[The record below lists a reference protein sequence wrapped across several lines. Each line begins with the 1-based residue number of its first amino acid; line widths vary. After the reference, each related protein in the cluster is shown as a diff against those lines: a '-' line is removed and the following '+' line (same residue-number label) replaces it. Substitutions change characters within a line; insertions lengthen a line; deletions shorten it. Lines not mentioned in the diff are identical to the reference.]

1 MPIAV
6 QVLRAFDNEKRS
18 VVKSEILFFDQMLG
32 RFLPQA
38 RTFDDRTKIIFR
50 LLNGFFKQHS

>member
-32 RFLPQA
+32 RFLPKPVHLMIHEDHLSVVE
-38 RTFDDRTKIIFR
+38 R
-50 LLNGFFKQHS
+50 FF